1 MSLKSVSKP
10 ENNKYELEIVIPKAD
25 FDAAVDAVY
34 KKSVGDIS
42 VPGFRKGKAPK
53 KIIEK
58 MYGADVFRDE
68 AIDMVLPALY
78 REAIAEAKL
87 EPVADPMIDFVSS
100 DDDGI
105 VVKAVVTNKPEITV
119 GEYKGLEAV
128 KYVQKVTDE
137 MVDAEVAEVRKR
149 NGRMITVEDRAAENG
164 DTTVIDFEGFVDGV
178 AFEGGKGE
186 DYSLVL
192 GSGSFIPGFEE
203 QVVGHKTGEEFDV
216 NVSFPEEYHA
226 ENLKGKPAV
235 FKIKLKEIKHLDLP
249 ELDDE
254 FAKDVSEFDTLAEYR
269 ESIKAKIADRF
280 EKNADSGLERNL
292 EEKLIEI
299 SEVEIPEVMIANEV
313 ESHVRDYEQRLR
325 SNGASLDLYLKYT
338 GSTLEQ
344 LREQF
349 KPAAEKGVKCRLAL
363 EKIAK
368 IEEIE
373 IEETV
378 FEEEY
383 KKIAESYG
391 IDVDTVKKSITNDML
406 EPDLKTRKAFELVK
420 NAAVVT
426 EKEQSEESEVSA
438 E

>member
-1 MSLKSVSKP
+1 MSLKSVSNP
-10 ENNKYELEIVIPKAD
+10 EKNKYELEIVIPKAD

-34 KKSVGDIS
+34 KKSVGSIT

-53 KIIEK
+53 TIIEK

-78 REAIAEAKL
+78 REAVVEAKL
-87 EPVADPMIDFVSS
+87 EPVADPMVDVVSS
-100 DDDGI
+100 DENGI
-105 VVKAVVTNKPEITV
+105 VVKAVVINKPQVTV
-119 GEYKGLEAV
+119 GEYKGLEV
-128 KYVQKVTDE
+128 DKFVQKVTDE

-149 NGRMITVEDRAAENG
+149 NGRMVTVEDRAAENG
-164 DTTVIDFEGFVDGV
+164 DTTVIDFEGFTDGV

-186 DYSLVL
+186 NYSLVL
-192 GSGSFIPGFEE
+192 GSNSFIPGFEE
-203 QVVGHKTGEEFDV
+203 QVVGHKAGEEFDV
-216 NVSFPEEYHA
+216 TVSFPEEYHA

-235 FKIKLKEIKHLDLP
+235 FKIKLHEVKHLDLP

-269 ESIKAKIADRF
+269 DSVKAKIADRF
-280 EKNADSGLERNL
+280 AKNSDSAVERSLED
-292 EEKLIEI
+292 KIIEI
-299 SEVEIPEVMIANEV
+299 SDVEIPEVMIMNEV
-313 ESHVRDYEQRLR
+313 ESHVRDYEQRLK

-338 GSTLEQ
+338 GMTLEK

-363 EKIAK
+363 EKIAQ
-368 IEEIE
+368 IEAIE
-373 IEETV
+373 VDEAV
-378 FEEEY
+378 FEDEY
-383 KKIAESYG
+383 KKIAEAYG
-391 IDVDTVKKSITNDML
+391 IDVDTVKKSISNDML

-420 NAAVVT
+420 NAAVIT
-426 EKEQSEESEVSA
+426 EKDAPEANVSA